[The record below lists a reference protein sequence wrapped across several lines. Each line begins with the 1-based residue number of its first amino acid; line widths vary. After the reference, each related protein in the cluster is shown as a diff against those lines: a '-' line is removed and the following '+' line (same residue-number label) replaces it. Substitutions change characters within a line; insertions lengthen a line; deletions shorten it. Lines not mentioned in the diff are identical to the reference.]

1 MFPERHRNG
10 SPAPIANAVNE
21 TMKMSRYL
29 RLPYPLFP
37 TASRAPTD
45 AGCRSNRAG
54 FTIIELIVCM
64 GVVAILCGILLPSLR
79 ATRQAAERVSCACN
93 QRHIGVGLSMYANN
107 NNDRICRSVNA
118 EGSTPQRQELMAVRL
133 RQGRAS
139 AGPQG
144 WDGLG
149 LLVDGGYLDRSEC
162 LYCAS
167 HHGEHSFE
175 RYAAEFA
182 KPAVTIE
189 VFGNYQYSGH
199 VRPRTTNGQPGEAIT
214 MDAGRN
220 VLLLTD
226 GLRTQSDFNH
236 GNGLNRM
243 MGDLSVE
250 FWYDSQDAVRMQLP
264 ELPLTVATEYE
275 SEQYGN
281 IWAQLTGVE
290 P

>member
-1 MFPERHRNG
+1 
-10 SPAPIANAVNE
+10 
-21 TMKMSRYL
+21 MSRYH
-29 RLPYPLFP
+29 RLPYPSFP
-37 TASRAPTD
+37 STRRASSAAGAGPRRA
-45 AGCRSNRAG
+45 A
-54 FTIIELIVCM
+54 FTVIELLVCM

-79 ATRQAAERVSCACN
+79 ATRQAAQRVSCASN
-93 QRHIGVGLSMYANN
+93 MRQIGVGLSMYASNN
-107 NNDRICRSVNA
+107 DDRICRSVNA
-118 EGSTPQRQELMAVRL
+118 EGSMPQRQELMAVRL

-149 LLVDGGYLDRSEC
+149 LLVNGGYLDRCEC

-175 RYAAEFA
+175 RYASDFT
-182 KPAVTIE
+182 KPSVAVE

-199 VRPRTTNGQPGEAIT
+199 VRPRTASGQPGEAVN
-214 MDAGRN
+214 MDAGRS

-226 GLRTQSDFNH
+226 GLRTRSDFNH

-250 FWYDSQDAVRMQLP
+250 FWYDAQDSVRMQLP
-264 ELPLTVATEYE
+264 ELPVTVATEQE
-275 SEQYGN
+275 CNQYGH
-281 IWAQLTGVE
+281 IWAQLTGVDPE